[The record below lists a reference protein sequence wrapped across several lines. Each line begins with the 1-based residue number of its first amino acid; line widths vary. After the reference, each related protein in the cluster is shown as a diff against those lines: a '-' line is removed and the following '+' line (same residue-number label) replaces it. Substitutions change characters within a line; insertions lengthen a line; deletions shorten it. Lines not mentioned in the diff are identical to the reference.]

1 MWQFFALLKYWRG
14 RVRRITSR
22 FVKPGGL
29 LSEWLWSDGYATWAQ
44 TAASR
49 NSFRCTDSRGSGPPT
64 FSLFMLVREPDRR
77 LFERA
82 LHSLQQQTFPGWE
95 LWLCTEERSEETRA
109 LCRDAETVDLRFRSM
124 GIADKVSD
132 PHTLSTAIENS
143 SGGYVA
149 FLGQHDQLAPEALEI
164 VERYLDK
171 DKWDVVYTDED
182 RIDPDGIHRDP
193 FFKPDWSP
201 DLSMSRPYACCLAVY
216 RRNLFDLVGT
226 LQNSFHCDVEY
237 DLALRCSEQ
246 TDRIGHISRVLY
258 HSGTALTAGHKQESM
273 KEALR
278 AALTRRSE
286 EAVVS
291 DGPEL
296 GTYHV
301 RRGIRGSPLVSIII
315 PSRDQVAL
323 LRNCIDSVEKL
334 TTYSHYEIIIMDNGT
349 EDPESLSYL
358 EQLPH
363 AVVVDSAPFNFA
375 RLCNGSVAHAAGDHL
390 LFLNNDVE
398 VITPDWLEAL
408 VEHSQRTGVGAV
420 GAQLLYPDSTLQH
433 AGVTLGV
440 AGVASHAFKYQPSD
454 HLGYYALPHLVR
466 NCSAVTAACAMVP
479 KAVYEE
485 IGGMRQELAV
495 TFNDVDLCLRLQQHG
510 YRIIYTPHA
519 RLYHYESK
527 SRWLLPPRH
536 EEKEY
541 MIEHWAAAIENDR
554 FYNKHLTRDWE
565 DFSFDARRAAEW
577 VRETGAR
584 GKP

>member
-1 MWQFFALLKYWRG
+1 
-14 RVRRITSR
+14 
-22 FVKPGGL
+22 
-29 LSEWLWSDGYATWAQ
+29 
-44 TAASR
+44 
-49 NSFRCTDSRGSGPPT
+49 
-64 FSLFMLVREPDRR
+64 
-77 LFERA
+77 
-82 LHSLQQQTFPGWE
+82 
-95 LWLCTEERSEETRA
+95 
-109 LCRDAETVDLRFRSM
+109 
-124 GIADKVSD
+124 
-132 PHTLSTAIENS
+132 
-143 SGGYVA
+143 
-149 FLGQHDQLAPEALEI
+149 
-164 VERYLDK
+164 
-171 DKWDVVYTDED
+171 
-182 RIDPDGIHRDP
+182 
-193 FFKPDWSP
+193 
-201 DLSMSRPYACCLAVY
+201 
-216 RRNLFDLVGT
+216 
-226 LQNSFHCDVEY
+226 
-237 DLALRCSEQ
+237 
-246 TDRIGHISRVLY
+246 
-258 HSGTALTAGHKQESM
+258 
-273 KEALR
+273 
-278 AALTRRSE
+278 
-286 EAVVS
+286 
-291 DGPEL
+291 
-296 GTYHV
+296 
-301 RRGIRGSPLVSIII
+301 
-315 PSRDQVAL
+315 
-323 LRNCIDSVEKL
+323 
-334 TTYSHYEIIIMDNGT
+334 MDNGT

-541 MIEHWAAAIENDR
+541 MIEHWAEAIENDR
-554 FYNKHLTRDWE
+554 FYNRHLTRDWE
-565 DFSFDARRAAEW
+565 DFSFDVRRAAEW
-577 VRETGAR
+577 ERETGER
-584 GKP
+584 GEP